1 MSEDDEIDMEAEEA
15 KWRKDIDRILDRMR
29 DALFAGR
36 GVRLSH
42 RDLLDLNTTTIGQ
55 MMAEGE
61 RDIDF
66 IDP

>member
-1 MSEDDEIDMEAEEA
+1 MREDDEIDMEVEEA

-29 DALFAGR
+29 DALFEGR